1 MDDIAALKHSN
12 PNPGVPIEE
21 EQVCYV
27 CGEPVCAACEE
38 TEDEEEKT

>member
-1 MDDIAALKHSN
+1 MDKEI
-12 PNPGVPIEE
+12 E

-38 TEDEEEKT
+38 TEDEETET